1 MKPLTKA
8 IVVALIQV
16 TIVCSLGA
24 KLLYD
29 RRTCPRAWFKAAR
42 YDPNLP
48 IRGRYLNLQLE
59 VNDPLIPQQNDGK
72 FRNPAGAVE
81 GNRSA
86 PVYTGPSQWGWECG
100 SIDASSGHPLAV
112 FDQSSSPNDCANLT
126 FWRQKRGDETI
137 LRLRDPVLFF
147 IPDTAQDP
155 TRLASGEEL
164 WVLATIPRIG
174 PPRPIALG
182 ITRAGQIAIQPL
194 NLN

>member
-8 IVVALIQV
+8 IVVALIQI

-29 RRTCPRAWFKAAR
+29 RHTCPRAWFKAER

-59 VNDPLIPQQNDGK
+59 VADPLMPPQDDGK
-72 FRNPAGAVE
+72 FRNPAGVLG
-81 GNRSA
+81 GNPSA
-86 PVYTGPSQWGWECG
+86 PVYPGPRNLGWECG
-100 SIDASSGHPLAV
+100 SIDAGSGHPTAV
-112 FDQSSSPNDCANLT
+112 FESSSAPGGCTNLA
-126 FWRQKRGDETI
+126 FVRQRSGSGTI
-137 LRLRDPVLFF
+137 LRLEEPVLYF

-155 TRLASGEEL
+155 TRLVAGEEI
-164 WVLATIPRIG
+164 WVLATIPRKG